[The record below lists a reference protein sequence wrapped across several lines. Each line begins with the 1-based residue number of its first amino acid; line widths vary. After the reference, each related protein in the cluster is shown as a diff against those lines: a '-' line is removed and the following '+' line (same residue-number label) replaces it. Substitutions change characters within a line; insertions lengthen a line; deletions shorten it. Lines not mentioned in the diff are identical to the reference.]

1 MQLIVP
7 LGSYVVPFDML
18 EEATKALSSPP
29 PVPQP
34 CFKLEPLAIVATASA
49 AAIAT
54 TRLATE
60 LPVVYACRRLVV
72 DILHFSSC
80 YLQQS
85 LLLLALLGRGVLTLS
100 LLLLLDVVITCSTW
114 QF

>member
-1 MQLIVP
+1 LQLIVP
-7 LGSYVVPFDML
+7 LGSYVVPFDKL
-18 EEATKALSSPP
+18 EEAIKALSPPP

-54 TRLATE
+54 TRLAME
-60 LPVVYACRRLVV
+60 LPVVYACRQLVV

-85 LLLLALLGRGVLTLS
+85 LLLPLLGRGVLTLS